1 LEGRCLK
8 YLIPLVIA
16 GQALAYNPTLHQVGI
31 NRQQNNHLYTIS
43 EQIDISQY
51 ECRIGLPYGY
61 QYLTGMEVYF
71 LDNQGL
77 HGPFLV
83 TDYEN
88 PEHNQMK
95 DNNLLADID
104 CVEYVHKKGWL
115 FVKSTSMRY

>member
-1 LEGRCLK
+1 MT
-8 YLIPLVIA
+8 YLIPLAIA
-16 GQALAYNPTLHQVGI
+16 GQALSYNPILYWAGI
-31 NRQQNNHLYTIS
+31 NRQQNEYLYTIS
-43 EQIDISQY
+43 KQIDINQY

-83 TDYEN
+83 TDYES
-88 PEHNQMK
+88 PEHNQMN

-104 CVEYVHKKGWL
+104 CLEYVHHYGWL
-115 FVKSTSMRY
+115 FVKSISRRH